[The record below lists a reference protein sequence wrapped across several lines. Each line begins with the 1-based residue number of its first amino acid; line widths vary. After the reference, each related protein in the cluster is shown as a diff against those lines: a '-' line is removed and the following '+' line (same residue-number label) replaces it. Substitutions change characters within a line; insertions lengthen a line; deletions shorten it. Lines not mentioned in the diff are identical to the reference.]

1 MGANA
6 QLIQVRGLPQCEPGQ
21 RRRPMQRLGSSN
33 LTEIQSMATKY
44 HPATQF
50 RDEIAALIS
59 EVETCMRSVQTNRDR
74 EFSFQHEAFQERCE
88 QANSRTSRLKNKTR
102 SEWSMRSGDAH
113 RIQESLKLSLA
124 YFRGRPAS

>member
-1 MGANA
+1 
-6 QLIQVRGLPQCEPGQ
+6 
-21 RRRPMQRLGSSN
+21 MQRLGSSD
-33 LTEIQSMATKY
+33 LTEIQSMATKH

-59 EVETCMRSVQTNRDR
+59 AVENCMRSVQTNRNQDRDR
-74 EFSFQHEAFQERCE
+74 EFNFQHEAFQERCD
-88 QANSRTSRLKNKTR
+88 QASSLTSRLKNKTR

-124 YFRGRPAS
+124 YFRGRPTS